1 MYLNFNIPVFMVCK
15 IKTSLISYCKMSE
28 NSQGNAVNVPVVS
41 STEVLLETE
50 TTAVVK
56 LPEPATVGG
65 LVLLEFSSPARREGI
80 WLASSLSHCSILGIE
95 PLPPLATLLALVS
108 CSFCFARRGGS
119 LLLSFRLD
127 RPDLGLRPLGLAT
140 T

>member
-1 MYLNFNIPVFMVCK
+1 MACK
-15 IKTSLISYCKMSE
+15 IMTSLLSYCKLSE
-28 NSQGNAVNVPVVS
+28 NFQGNAVNVPVVS
-41 STEVLLETE
+41 STEVLLEAE
-50 TTAVVK
+50 TKAVVK

-95 PLPPLATLLALVS
+95 PLPPLAPLLALVS
-108 CSFCFARRGGS
+108 SSFSRCSLCFARRGGS
-119 LLLSFRLD
+119 LLLPFRLD
-127 RPDLGLRPLGLAT
+127 RPNLGLRPFGLAT